1 MNDTV
6 PTDLRVGRF
15 VGSYRIERRLRG
27 GGMAEIYLARAPAGM
42 LDVER
47 AVVLKALPTALAS
60 DAHWLSMFYDEA
72 RLAARLDHPNL
83 VRVLDLLLDDGRP
96 HIVMEYVNG
105 RDLRL
110 VLRRAQALGVALPPG
125 LACHILAEVLAALAY
140 VHSRRD
146 ASGRPLGLVHRDVSP
161 ANLMVTFAGGVKLID
176 FGIAKAA
183 QQLRSELTA
192 AGQFKGKCC
201 YSAPEQVRC
210 RDIDAR
216 TDLFAA
222 GIVLWEL
229 VTGRRLFARPTDFDS
244 LRAILNE
251 PIPPLGAFA
260 ADVPEALEAIVARA
274 LAREPAD
281 RYASAETMR
290 ADLEA
295 VIRAHSWPAGSLE
308 LERFMISLF
317 ADEPQTEAVA
327 PSLEM
332 SPEES
337 EVATQI
343 EVRLP
348 DAQPME
354 LSLDA
359 ELPDIDIE
367 LDELRPPPLPG
378 APPGP
383 ITPLPLAAPMRP
395 RPLRRCRRPRRCRR
409 RPRRRRRTRARCRW
423 PRLAGPS
430 RSRWRRDAGAARSSP
445 PPSRSGSSAPP
456 WPPRSACTA
465 ADARFTRVERRA
477 AYELSARACR
487 CDGAAPPRRRAAR
500 PPARGRAADPPSG

>member
-6 PTDLRVGRF
+6 PTDLRISRF
-15 VGSYRIERRLRG
+15 VGSYRIERRLTG
-27 GGMAEIYLARAPAGM
+27 GGMAELFLARAPAGM

-47 AVVLKALPTALAS
+47 AVVLKALPAALAT

-83 VRVLDLLLDDGRP
+83 VRVLDLLLEDGRP
-96 HIVMEYVNG
+96 HIVMEYVDG

-110 VLRRAQALGVALPPG
+110 VLRRARALDIPLPPG
-125 LACHILAEVLAALAY
+125 LACHIVAEVLAALAY

-146 ASGRPLGLVHRDVSP
+146 PHGRPLGLVHRDVSP

-176 FGIAKAA
+176 FGIAKAT

-229 VTGRRLFARPTDFDS
+229 ITARRLFARANDFES
-244 LRAILNE
+244 LRAILHE
-251 PIPPLGAFA
+251 PIAPLGTFA

-281 RYASAETMR
+281 RYASADEMR

-295 VIRAHSWPAGSLE
+295 VIRAQSWPAGSLE
-308 LERFMISLF
+308 LERFMTLLF
-317 ADEPQTEAVA
+317 ADEDKTEALLPA
-327 PSLEM
+327 LEAS
-332 SPEES
+332 SPES
-337 EVATQI
+337 ELATQV

-348 DAQPME
+348 DAPPAESDRVE
-354 LSLDA
+354 LADDEDA

-367 LDELRPPPLPG
+367 IAELRPPPLTEE
-378 APPGP
+378 PPTS
-383 ITPLPLAAPMRP
+383 ITPLPPLGATVPLETIAWPKEP
-395 RPLRRCRRPRRCRR
+395 RPGRWS
-409 RPRRRRRTRARCRW
+409 RA
-423 PRLAGPS
+423 LVAAAVALGIL
-430 RSRWRRDAGAARSSP
+430 GAAV
-445 PPSRSGSSAPP
+445 
-456 WPPRSACTA
+456 A
-465 ADARFTRVERRA
+465 AAMHHHF
-477 AYELSARACR
+477 
-487 CDGAAPPRRRAAR
+487 G
-500 PPARGRAADPPSG
+500 

>member
-15 VGSYRIERRLRG
+15 VGSYRIERRLTG
-27 GGMAEIYLARAPAGM
+27 GGMAELFLARAPAGM

-47 AVVLKALPTALAS
+47 AVVLKALPSALAS

-96 HIVMEYVNG
+96 HIVMEYVDG

-110 VLRRAQALGVALPPG
+110 VLKRARALGVALPSG
-125 LACHILAEVLAALAY
+125 LACYIIAELLGALAY

-146 ASGRPLGLVHRDVSP
+146 ASGISLGLVHRDVSP
-161 ANLMVTFAGGVKLID
+161 ANLMITFAGGVKLID

-183 QQLRSELTA
+183 QQLRSELTE

-210 RDIDAR
+210 REIDAR
-216 TDLFAA
+216 TDLFAV

-229 VTGRRLFARPTDFDS
+229 VTGRRLFARVNDLDS
-244 LRAILNE
+244 LRAIMYE
-251 PIPPLGAFA
+251 PIPPLRDFV
-260 ADVPEALEAIVARA
+260 ADVPEALEAVVARA
-274 LAREPAD
+274 LQREPAD
-281 RYASAETMR
+281 RYPSAETMR

-308 LERFMISLF
+308 LERFMATLF
-317 ADEPQTEAVA
+317 ADEPPLEAMA
-327 PSLEM
+327 PSAET
-332 SPEES
+332 SADDAGA
-337 EVATQI
+337 ATQI

-348 DAQPME
+348 EAELPDAELPDAE
-354 LSLDA
+354 LSDA

-367 LDELRPPPLPG
+367 VSADPPTS
-378 APPGP
+378 
-383 ITPLPLAAPMRP
+383 ITPLPWQIEMSAPVVTSSAGSPTMPLAAVSWSEPTP
-395 RPLRRCRRPRRCRR
+395 TEPRRWNRVLLV
-409 RPRRRRRTRARCRW
+409 AAVA
-423 PRLAGPS
+423 LGIL
-430 RSRWRRDAGAARSSP
+430 GAAV
-445 PPSRSGSSAPP
+445 A
-456 WPPRSACTA
+456 TA
-465 ADARFTRVERRA
+465 LRLHF
-477 AYELSARACR
+477 
-487 CDGAAPPRRRAAR
+487 G
-500 PPARGRAADPPSG
+500 